1 MKKLIN
7 LLLCFCFTI
16 LVQAQVSKTIS
27 VATAGKLNTLL
38 TATEKT
44 TITNLTITGTID
56 ARDFKTMRDNMPA
69 LAVLNIS
76 GVTISAYTGTEGT
89 MGTSNTVYPVNTV
102 PANSFLNKS
111 TMQAKTSL
119 TSIVF
124 PSSITSI

>member
-69 LAVLNIS
+69 LAVLDIS
-76 GVTISAYTGTEGT
+76 SVTIAVYNGCLLYT
-89 MGTSNTVYPVNTV
+89 S
-102 PANSFLNKS
+102 
-111 TMQAKTSL
+111 
-119 TSIVF
+119 
-124 PSSITSI
+124 PSPRDGLL